1 MSRLVFRM
9 FWTMFLVVALAA
21 CGNAATQAPAENEEA
36 PAVAEDETTE
46 EAMDE
51 EMSDEATDEEMSDE
65 AEPMDESSEEAM
77 DDEAMEEHG
86 DGAMDDESMDEEMSD
101 EAGME
106 ENTDEAM
113 DEEASTEGEM
123 VDEATTEDTEE
134 AAAEPA
140 EEVAEEAAEEV
151 VEEPAEAAADR
162 PEWQQLT
169 LTDART
175 GETFTL
181 ADFAD
186 KTVYVEPMA
195 TWCSNCRQQLGNVS
209 QARTQLDSEQYAFIA
224 LSVETNISEADLAAY
239 ADGAGF
245 DWTFAVMTP
254 EVLQALTDV
263 FGRTITNPPATPSF
277 IIRTDGTTTDLM
289 TGITAPDVIVEE
301 LNAIQES

>member
-9 FWTMFLVVALAA
+9 FWIMFLVVALAA
-21 CGNAATQAPAENEEA
+21 CGNTATQAPAENEEA
-36 PAVAEDETTE
+36 PAVAEDEPTE

-51 EMSDEATDEEMSDE
+51 EMSDEEGMDEEMSDE
-65 AEPMDESSEEAM
+65 AEPMDESSEAM

-86 DGAMDDESMDEEMSD
+86 DGTMDEEMSDEEGMDEEMSD
-101 EAGME
+101 EA
-106 ENTDEAM
+106 
-113 DEEASTEGEM
+113 STEGEM
-123 VDEATTEDTEE
+123 SDESTTEDTEE

-140 EEVAEEAAEEV
+140 EGVAEETAEEV

-209 QARTQLDSEQYAFIA
+209 QARAQLDSEQVAFIA

-239 ADGAGF
+239 ADEAGF
-245 DWTFAVMTP
+245 EWTFAVMTP

-277 IIRTDGTTTDLM
+277 IIRTDGTTSDLM